1 MDDTINQ
8 VIPVRERYHFIRV
21 THICL
26 GPDPRAAFLGV
37 LVKSVRI
44 WPFSLSRV

>member
-8 VIPVRERYHFIRV
+8 VIPVREQLYHFIRV
-21 THICL
+21 THICF
-26 GPDPRAAFLGV
+26 GPDPRVAFLGV

-44 WPFSLSRV
+44 